1 MLKIWLPLVNVTGS
15 NEFIGQT
22 ITWRENVNIEF
33 DLLRVFELSD
43 CLSIAVEELVDKGLN
58 EGKI

>member
-22 ITWRENVNIEF
+22 IIWRENVNTEF
-33 DLLRVFELSD
+33 DLFCVSD
-43 CLSIAVEELVDKGLN
+43 CFSIEVEELVDIGVN
-58 EGKI
+58 EGII